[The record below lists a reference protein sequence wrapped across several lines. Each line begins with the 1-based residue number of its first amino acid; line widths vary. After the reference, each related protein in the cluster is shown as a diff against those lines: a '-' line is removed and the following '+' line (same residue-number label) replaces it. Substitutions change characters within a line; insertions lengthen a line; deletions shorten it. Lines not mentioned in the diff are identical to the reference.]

1 VHLEKKVPFIA
12 VLEIMKFRNY
22 KPKSSQ
28 RSAQFVP
35 EEAKGTKSEHTNL
48 F

>member
-1 VHLEKKVPFIA
+1 MPFIA
-12 VLEIMKFRNY
+12 VLEIMKVRNY

-28 RSAQFVP
+28 RSAQFVS
-35 EEAKGTKSEHTNL
+35 EDGKGMKSTHINL